1 MADHHNKYYDGGTT
15 ETHLPIRFRQE
26 KIGYQ
31 KKVNLS
37 KISHEWYTYNFNLT
51 PINIHLLVNILIVYV
66 IPWSMGLLIEVPTS
80 LSSIN
85 HT

>member
-15 ETHLPIRFRQE
+15 ETHLPIRFRLE

-31 KKVNLS
+31 KVILS
-37 KISHEWYTYNFNLT
+37 KIFHEWYIFNVNVT
-51 PINIHLLVNILIVYV
+51 HINIHLLVNILIVYV
-66 IPWSMGLLIEVPTS
+66 IPLSMGLLIEVPTS

-85 HT
+85 RT